1 MRDTTAKTIRT
12 VAIVFMG
19 LTAAMNLLGGIGTV
33 CAAFLTKNFPP
44 MWAFYDYQLRYQILM
59 IVTIIIGILC
69 VWATMGLVRGG
80 KNAYRN
86 ALVLLIVGTV
96 VGGIQFFSSLAI
108 RGKATPANIK
118 FFTNAIT
125 LLIFLLIRLP
135 GIRERVDFS
144 QSGGGPTEA
153 TSGGLTAIVVGSI
166 LLTTPIWV
174 GSSHMFQGNN
184 WVDVLRVPLILG
196 GTVFVFGGLGRL
208 LWSALSVIP
217 QRRRGWISPKESI
230 QTID

>member
-1 MRDTTAKTIRT
+1 MKDTTAKTIRT

-33 CAAFLTKNFPP
+33 CAAFLTKRFPP
-44 MWAFYDYQLRYQILM
+44 MWDFFDYQLRYQILM

-108 RGKATPANIK
+108 RGSATPANIK

-125 LLIFLLIRLP
+125 LLIFLLIKLP
-135 GIRERVDFS
+135 GIHERVDFS
-144 QSGGGPTEA
+144 QPGGGPTEA
-153 TSGGLTAIVVGSI
+153 TSSGLTATVVGSI

-174 GSSHMFQGNN
+174 GSSHIFQGNN
-184 WVDVLRVPLILG
+184 WVHVLRVPLILG
-196 GTVFVFGGLGRL
+196 GTVFMLGGLGRM
-208 LWSALSVIP
+208 LWFALNGISQRSREWIP
-217 QRRRGWISPKESI
+217 PEGGVGTTE
-230 QTID
+230 

>member
-1 MRDTTAKTIRT
+1 MKDTSAKTIRT
-12 VAIVFMG
+12 VAFVFMG

-33 CAAFLTKNFPP
+33 CAAFLTRDFPP
-44 MWAFYDYQLRYQILM
+44 MWVFYDYQLRYQILM

-86 ALVLLIVGTV
+86 ALVLLIVGTIV
-96 VGGIQFFSSLAI
+96 AGFQFFSSLAI
-108 RGKATPANIK
+108 RGKATPANVK

-125 LLIFLLIRLP
+125 LLIFLLIKLP
-135 GIRERVDFS
+135 SIRERVDFS
-144 QSGGGPTEA
+144 QPGGGPTEA
-153 TSGGLTAIVVGSI
+153 NSAGLTAIVVGSI

-174 GSSHMFQGNN
+174 GSSHVFQGNS

-196 GTVFVFGGLGRL
+196 GTFFVLGGLGHM
-208 LWSALSVIP
+208 LWFALNGIS
-217 QRRRGWISPKESI
+217 QRRREWIPPKEGV
-230 QTID
+230 